1 VALGAVCFSGK
12 AVVVKLIYRYGAD
25 PTTVIA
31 LRMALALPF
40 FLLAAAWAGRRA
52 SMSSGMHVHLTAADW
67 GRLTLL
73 GVFGYYLASYLDF
86 LGLQYISA
94 GLERLIL
101 YLAPTFVLLISA
113 YLLNRPVLRRQ
124 KIALGICYAGIAV
137 AFAHD
142 LSAGSANVVHGG
154 ALVLASAMSYAIY
167 LVMSG
172 EMVARI
178 GTIRLTATASTIAC
192 LLCMAQFALTHD
204 FALLGDLPDGVW
216 SWSIVNATLCTVVP
230 VFATMAGIAR
240 VGAPSASLVGM
251 LGPVTTIVFA
261 AILLGEPFTA
271 WQLAGTVLVIAGV
284 MLTTTA
290 RAIEKPA

>member
-1 VALGAVCFSGK
+1 M
-12 AVVVKLIYRYGAD
+12 VKLIYRYGAD

-40 FLLAAAWAGRRA
+40 FIVAATWAARRAAAATTA
-52 SMSSGMHVHLTAADW
+52 HHQLTAADW
-67 GRLTLL
+67 GRLSLL
-73 GVFGYYLASYLDF
+73 GLFGYYLASYLDF

-113 YLLNRPVLRRQ
+113 FLLHRPVTQRHKL
-124 KIALGICYAGIAV
+124 ALFICYAGIGV

-142 LSAGSANVVHGG
+142 LSTGKGDVMRGA
-154 ALVLASAMSYAIY
+154 ALVLGSALSYAIY

-192 LLCMAQFALTHD
+192 LLCMAQFALTHE
-204 FALLGDLPDGVW
+204 FGLLGQLPAGVW
-216 SWSIVNATLCTVVP
+216 AWSVVNATLCTVIP

-251 LGPVTTIVFA
+251 LGPVTTIAFA
-261 AILLGEPFTA
+261 AVLLGEPFTA

-284 MLTTTA
+284 MLATTSWRPG
-290 RAIEKPA
+290 RAPASTLKEVQSRRS